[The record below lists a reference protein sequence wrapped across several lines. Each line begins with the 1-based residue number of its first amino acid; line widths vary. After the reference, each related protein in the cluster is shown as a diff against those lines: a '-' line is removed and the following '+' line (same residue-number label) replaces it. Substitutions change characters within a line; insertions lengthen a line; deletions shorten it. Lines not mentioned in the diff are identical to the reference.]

1 MRCYLGSR
9 VLLGLWSVPLYSD
22 FGRVLVCKVVDG
34 GSLDLLPPSSSF
46 FFSFSFFWLNNRM
59 VMGVKYE

>member
-34 GSLDLLPPSSSF
+34 GSLDLLPPS
-46 FFSFSFFWLNNRM
+46 FSFLFFPFFPFFAERITW
-59 VMGVKYE
+59 